1 MIKSILGGIVL
12 CLLIPGIG
20 HGSAEF
26 VRIERLSDR
35 VVIGYWLGTGRTNFV
50 AIKSQKGLVII
61 DTEMSPRIM
70 APIKE
75 QLENAF
81 GRDDWAYVINTHA
94 HMHHAGGN
102 CLFKGAAI
110 IGHENLP
117 TDMQWLIDKQVD
129 ETWKHKDLEH
139 NANTIRNLQALLPQV
154 AGNRLQ
160 TKRIQGEIK
169 FFELNTQDIK
179 EGFEIVKPTVT
190 FSDKYTLDLGDL
202 RLELVFFGKGHSLS
216 DILIYIPKERVLVTG
231 AIVYQ
236 RGHLP
241 GITENA
247 ELKDVYR
254 YISVLDAFLEKS
266 VKLDYVI
273 AAHSFVLTR
282 NDLKHVLDYYTTMLD
297 GIRAAQQEGLT
308 LEQAKNRF
316 TVRKKFPHYFQRQSA
331 QWAKAKQDRNI
342 TVLWQRLKEAD
353 QSSKTEKK
361 GLQKQTSQN
370 GQDDDR

>member
-1 MIKSILGGIVL
+1 MIKLIHIGIVL
-12 CLLIPGIG
+12 NLLITGIG
-20 HGSAEF
+20 YSSAEY

-70 APIKE
+70 APIKKR
-75 QLENAF
+75 LEEAL
-81 GRDDWAYVINTHA
+81 GRNDWAYVINTHA

-102 CLFKGAAI
+102 CLFKGAVVV
-110 IGHENLP
+110 GHDNLP
-117 TDMQWLIDKQVD
+117 TDMQWLIDKQLD
-129 ETWKHKDLEH
+129 ETWKRKDLNN
-139 NANTIRNLQALLPQV
+139 NANTIRNLQALLPKV
-154 AGNRLQ
+154 AGNRSQ
-160 TKRIQGEIK
+160 TMRIQGEIK

-179 EGFEIVKPTVT
+179 EGFEIIKPTIM

-254 YISVLDAFLEKS
+254 YISVLNKFLEKNI
-266 VKLDYVI
+266 KIDYVI
-273 AAHSFVLTR
+273 ASHSFVLTR
-282 NDLKHVLDYYTTMLD
+282 NDLKLVRDYYRTMLN

-316 TVRKKFPHYFQRQSA
+316 AVHKKFPHYFQKRAA
-331 QWAKAKQDRNI
+331 QWAKTKQERNI
-342 TVLWQRLKEAD
+342 RVLWQRLKEAD

-361 GLQKQTSQN
+361 
-370 GQDDDR
+370 D

>member
-1 MIKSILGGIVL
+1 MIKFIHIGAIL
-12 CLLIPGIG
+12 CLLIPGIL
-20 HGSAEF
+20 HGSDEF

-70 APIKE
+70 APIKK
-75 QLENAF
+75 QLENTL
-81 GRDDWAYVINTHA
+81 GRSDWTYVINTHA

-102 CLFKGAAI
+102 CLFKGAAVV
-110 IGHENLP
+110 GHDNLP
-117 TDMQWLIDKQVD
+117 ADMQWLIDKQLD
-129 ETWKHKDLEH
+129 EAWKRKDLNN
-139 NANTIRNLQALLPQV
+139 NANTIRNLQALLPKV
-154 AGNRLQ
+154 AGNRSQ
-160 TKRIQGEIK
+160 TMRIQGEIK

-179 EGFEIVKPTVT
+179 EGFEIIKPTIM

-254 YISVLDAFLEKS
+254 YISVLNKFLEKNI
-266 VKLDYVI
+266 KIDYVI
-273 AAHSFVLTR
+273 ASHSFVLTR
-282 NDLKHVLDYYTTMLD
+282 NDLKLVRDYYRTMLN

-316 TVRKKFPHYFQRQSA
+316 AVHKKFPHYFQKRAA
-331 QWAKAKQDRNI
+331 QWAKTKQERNI
-342 TVLWQRLKEAD
+342 RVLWQRLKEAD

-361 GLQKQTSQN
+361 
-370 GQDDDR
+370 D

>member
-1 MIKSILGGIVL
+1 MIKLIHIGVVL
-12 CLLIPGIG
+12 SLLITGIG

-70 APIKE
+70 APIKKT
-75 QLENAF
+75 LENAL

-102 CLFKGAAI
+102 CLFKDAVV
-110 IGHENLP
+110 IGHDNLP
-117 TDMQWLIDKQVD
+117 ADMQWLIDKQTD
-129 ETWKHKDLEH
+129 EKWKRKDLNN
-139 NANTIRNLQALLPQV
+139 NANTIRNLQALLPRV

-160 TKRIQGEIK
+160 TRRIQGEIK

-216 DILIYIPKERVLVTG
+216 DILIYIPKERILVTG

-247 ELKDVYR
+247 ELKDIYR
-254 YISVLDAFLEKS
+254 YISVLNAFLDKS
-266 VKLDYVI
+266 VKIDYVI
-273 AAHSFVLTR
+273 ASHSPVLTR
-282 NDLKHVLDYYTTMLD
+282 NDLKLVRDYYTTMLD
-297 GIRAAQQEGLT
+297 VIRSAQQEGLT
-308 LEQAKNRF
+308 LEQAKKDF
-316 TVRKKFPHYFQRQSA
+316 AVHKKFPHFFQRRAA

-353 QSSKTEKK
+353 QTSKTEKK
-361 GLQKQTSQN
+361 
-370 GQDDDR
+370 D

>member
-1 MIKSILGGIVL
+1 MIKPILWSVVL
-12 CLLIPGIG
+12 CLLITGIG
-20 HGSAEF
+20 HGSEEF
-26 VRIERLSDR
+26 VRIERVSDR
-35 VVIGYWLGTGRTNFV
+35 VVIGYWLGTGRTNLV
-50 AIKSQKGLVII
+50 AIKSQKGLAII

-70 APIKE
+70 TPIKKA
-75 QLENAF
+75 LEKAF

-102 CLFKGAAI
+102 SLFKGAAI

-117 TDMQWLIDKQVD
+117 ADMQWLINRQVD
-129 ETWKHKDLEH
+129 EKWKRKDLEH

-160 TKRIQGEIK
+160 TRMIQGEIK

-241 GITENA
+241 GITESA

-254 YISVLDAFLEKS
+254 YISVLNAFLDKS
-266 VKLDYVI
+266 IKLDYVI
-273 AAHSFVLTR
+273 ASHSFVLTR
-282 NDLKHVLDYYTTMLD
+282 NDLKLVRDYYTTILD
-297 GIRAAQQEGLT
+297 EMREAQQEGLT
-308 LEQAKNRF
+308 LEEAKNRF
-316 TVRKKFPHYFQRQSA
+316 AVNKKFPHYFQRRSA

-342 TVLWQRLKEAD
+342 TVLWQRLKEAN
-353 QSSKTEKK
+353 QTSKAEKK
-361 GLQKQTSQN
+361 
-370 GQDDDR
+370 D